1 MIHLNPYS
9 SSSGHEMRHYSSIT
23 DSDLPPGGVPL
34 STAGHDEMSEA
45 ENFDQQKD
53 RNAMK
58 NQALNNQ
65 NSQQACCGG
74 GCLIF

>member
-1 MIHLNPYS
+1 MIQLNQYS
-9 SSSGHEMRHYSSIT
+9 SSSGLENRHYSSIT
-23 DSDLPPGGVPL
+23 DSDMQPGGVPL

-45 ENFDQQKD
+45 ENFEHQKD

-65 NSQQACCGG
+65 NSQ
-74 GCLIF
+74 